1 MPNRSSPNIIWIFGD
16 QHRAQA
22 LGYRG
27 DPNVSTPVIDNLTR
41 HGRSFDCAVAGA
53 PWCAP
58 FRGAL
63 LSGLYPHQSGVVKT
77 PSPLDPALP
86 TVAKPFKE
94 AGYHTAYIGK
104 WHLSGSNDNVF
115 VPPTHRGGFDYW
127 QGYENNNN
135 QEFCSIHGSDGD
147 TPQRLQGYE
156 TDALT
161 DLFMSHISN
170 HCHKPF
176 FAVLSV
182 QPPHNPYCPP
192 RSSPYGPPKRAA
204 DIQLRRNVP
213 PVAWVEERA
222 RQDAAGYYGMIEN
235 LDWNIGRIQTRLR
248 ELGIDDNTYLF
259 FFSDHGDMLGSH
271 AQWEKSAPWEESIR
285 IPFIVSHA
293 AGSAALPIGS
303 CDAPINHVDIA
314 PTTLGL
320 CGIDVPSWMQGH
332 DYSGNLRFAEDGW
345 SAPDLSDSEPDS
357 AYLQQIPRKF
367 HPLCP
372 NVSWRGVAMRDG
384 WKYVCTPGQ
393 DWLLFN
399 TREDPY
405 ELANFVHNAKFA
417 RQRQRCWDAL
427 QRWILKT
434 NDNFV
439 LPPRDPA

>member
-1 MPNRSSPNIIWIFGD
+1 MKTSRPPNVIWIFGD

-27 DPNVSTPVIDNLTR
+27 DPNVSTPVIDNLAR

-63 LSGLYPHQSGVVKT
+63 LTGLYPHQSGVIKT

-86 TVAKPFKE
+86 TVATPFKQ

-104 WHLSGSNDNVF
+104 WHLCGSNGNIF
-115 VPPTHRGGFDYW
+115 VPPDRRGGFDYW

-135 QEFCSIHGSDGD
+135 QEFCTVHGSDGEV
-147 TPQRLQGYE
+147 PKRLQGYE

-161 DLFMSHISN
+161 DLFLDHLQS
-170 HCHKPF
+170 CKDRPF

-192 RSSPYGPPKRAA
+192 RNAPYGPPKRAA
-204 DIQLRRNVP
+204 DIVLRPNVP
-213 PVAWVEERA
+213 LIPWVQERA
-222 RQDAAGYYGMIEN
+222 RQDASGYYGMIEN
-235 LDWNIGRIQTRLR
+235 LDWNIGRVQTRLR
-248 ELGIDDNTYLF
+248 ELDIDDNTFIF

-271 AQWEKSAPWEESIR
+271 GQWEKSAPWEESIR

-293 AGSAALPIGS
+293 QGSATLPIGS
-303 CDAPINHVDIA
+303 CNAPVNHVDIA

-320 CGIDVPSWMQGH
+320 CGIPVPNWMKGH
-332 DYSGNLRFAEDGW
+332 DYSANLRFADDGW
-345 SAPDLSDSEPDS
+345 SAPDLSHSEPDS

-384 WKYVCTPGQ
+384 WKYVCTPGN
-393 DWLLFN
+393 DWLLYN
-399 TREDPY
+399 TQDDPY
-405 ELANFVHNAKFA
+405 EQANFVHNARFA
-417 RQRQRCWDAL
+417 AERIRCWDAL
-427 QRWILKT
+427 ARWIEKT
-434 NDNFV
+434 EDSFP
-439 LPPRDPA
+439 LPPRIHS